1 MNAPSAEELDL
12 LRDQARTFTR
22 QHTDHRRL
30 RQMRETLPGHARDV
44 IAQFA
49 GLGWNGV
56 LFPESLGGSAT
67 GFSAMGVILEEL
79 GRGLIADPLVPGA
92 VLAGR
97 AILHCD
103 NEALKQKLIPGI
115 AEGTITASLA
125 WQERPGTLDPQAI
138 QTLATVDKGLVSLT
152 GGKQFVAF
160 AEAGGFV
167 VSAKRAEDVVLVWV
181 PRDTPG
187 LKLQMQ
193 WRADGTPGAMLA
205 LDNATVPQE
214 NMAGAGKQALERAI
228 DEAAAM
234 ACAEMVGVM
243 RAALDI
249 TTEYMRHRVQFG
261 KPIGSF
267 QALQHKAVDLFMQQ
281 ELAAAVA
288 AEAAEVLD
296 REPRKDER
304 TRMIARAKARCNDA
318 CLRITRESIQLH
330 GGIGTTDDCDIGLY
344 FKRALTLSAWLGS
357 SPVQRA
363 RYAPF
368 TRQECELDV

>member
-1 MNAPSAEELDL
+1 MNAPSAEELAL
-12 LRDQARTFTR
+12 LRDQARAFTC

-30 RQMRETLPGHARDV
+30 RQMRLNLPGYASGV
-44 IAQFA
+44 AGQYA

-79 GRGLIADPLVPGA
+79 GRGLIADPLTPGA

-97 AILHCD
+97 AILHGD
-103 NEALKQKLIPGI
+103 NEAMKQSLIPGI
-115 AEGTITASLA
+115 VDGSITAGLA
-125 WQERPGTLDPQAI
+125 WQEKAGTLDPDAI
-138 QTLATVDKGLVSLT
+138 QTTATVDRGLVSLK
-152 GGKQFVAF
+152 GSKQFVAF
-160 AEAGGFV
+160 PESGGFV
-167 VSAKRAEDVVLVWV
+167 VSAKLAGETVLVWV
-181 PRDTPG
+181 PRETPG
-187 LKLQMQ
+187 VALQMQ
-193 WRADGTPGAMLA
+193 WRADGTPGAVLA
-205 LDNATVPQE
+205 LENATVPVA
-214 NMAGAGKQALERAI
+214 NMAGAGAEALARAI
-228 DEAAAM
+228 DETAAM

-249 TTEYMRHRVQFG
+249 TTEYMRNRVQFG

-296 REPRKDER
+296 RDPPMDER
-304 TRMIARAKARCNDA
+304 TKMIARAKARCNDA
-318 CLRITRESIQLH
+318 CLRVTRESIQLH

-357 SPVQRA
+357 SPMQRA
-363 RYAPF
+363 RYARF